1 MSGLKHLAVA
11 EKFMV
16 LAASAVSPSCACV
29 PIWVRLEASDAL
41 LCRKAQ
47 RKQGRGF
54 SASSAR
60 MLSFFLLSFKSG
72 GDLGFAL
79 TFVNEI

>member
-29 PIWVRLEASDAL
+29 PIWIRLEASDTL

-47 RKQGRGF
+47 RKQA
-54 SASSAR
+54 ASQLLQPECF
-60 MLSFFLLSFKSG
+60 LSFCCLLNQVET
-72 GDLGFAL
+72 LAL
-79 TFVNEI
+79 P

>member
-1 MSGLKHLAVA
+1 MSGLKHLSVA

-29 PIWVRLEASDAL
+29 PIWIRLEASDAL
-41 LCRKAQ
+41 MYRKAQ

-60 MLSFFLLSFKSG
+60 ILSFCCLLNQVET
-72 GDLGFAL
+72 LAL
-79 TFVNEI
+79 P